1 MTDNEVQKILFD
13 VIDAG
18 LAARAITGVI
28 VQQSYQPTQQGANI
42 NNTVLLH
49 PIDSQRYGSPE
60 IKIVGSTRTESY
72 WLIRT
77 FQVDALA
84 LQDVED
90 TSKPTA
96 FDLVDTVAAILQGP
110 DVRQALIA
118 EGIGIIRIQPLRMS
132 YIIDD
137 RGRNENA
144 PSFDFTINYRQTR
157 TSTVPTTTVINPGL
171 YPV

>member
-1 MTDNEVQKILFD
+1 MTDNEVLKKLFD

-18 LAARAITGVI
+18 LAARGITDV
-28 VQQSYQPTQQGANI
+28 VTQQSYQQTQQGANI
-42 NNTVLLH
+42 ENTILLH
-49 PIDSQRYGSPE
+49 PIDSQRYGHTEVKVS
-60 IKIVGSTRTESY
+60 GSTRTETY
-72 WLIRT
+72 WLLRT
-77 FQVDALA
+77 YQVDALA

-96 FDLVDTVAAILQGP
+96 FDLVDIAASIMQ
-110 DVRQALIA
+110 DQDTRQALLA
-118 EGIGIIRIQPLRMS
+118 DGIGIIRIQPLRMS

-144 PSFDFTINYRQTR
+144 PSFDFTINYRQPR
-157 TSTVPTTTVINPGL
+157 TTTVPTTTTVVPGL